1 MTELSIASINVRG
14 LGNNS
19 KRREVFNWLRNKR
32 QSIYFLQ
39 EAHCTEQ
46 NVDLWRSKW
55 GYEALFSCC
64 SGSSA
69 GVAILFNNNFN
80 LDILKTFSDPSGR
93 FIICDIK
100 TTEKLLTIANIYA
113 PNEDNPDFFEKFFD
127 HLYDFRCEEI
137 ILGGDFNLV
146 LDVEKDK
153 KGGLPKTYQN
163 ALKVINQKCWDLDF
177 IDIWRTLHPNNHR
190 YTWHRRK
197 PEIHCRLDF
206 FLISSSIVCDT
217 NLADILPGYKTDHSM
232 IQLTIVLHHNPRGRG
247 LWRLNTSLLKDE
259 EYVEQIKIVIEQTR
273 KEYEL
278 DDTVNPSLLWDVIK
292 MKVREK
298 SVSYAAIKSSRTR
311 SFNKALKSIW
321 IKKYLD
327 GNNCGKWKLFF
338 DSELERLGGSNKP

>member
-46 NVDLWRSKW
+46 NVDLWRSEW

-100 TTEKLLTIANIYA
+100 TTEKHLTIANIYA
-113 PNEDNPDFFEKFFD
+113 PNEDNPDFFEHFFD

-163 ALKVINQKCWDLDF
+163 ALKVINQKCGDLDL
-177 IDIWRTLHPNNHR
+177 IDIWRTLHPNNRR

-278 DDTVNPSLLWDVIK
+278 DDTVNRFLSLGC
-292 MKVREK
+292 
-298 SVSYAAIKSSRTR
+298 
-311 SFNKALKSIW
+311 NKNESERKICLVCSNQKLK
-321 IKKYLD
+321 
-327 GNNCGKWKLFF
+327 N
-338 DSELERLGGSNKP
+338 

>member
-1 MTELSIASINVRG
+1 M
-14 LGNNS
+14 
-19 KRREVFNWLRNKR
+19 
-32 QSIYFLQ
+32 
-39 EAHCTEQ
+39 
-46 NVDLWRSKW
+46 
-55 GYEALFSCC
+55 
-64 SGSSA
+64 
-69 GVAILFNNNFN
+69 
-80 LDILKTFSDPSGR
+80 
-93 FIICDIK
+93 
-100 TTEKLLTIANIYA
+100 
-113 PNEDNPDFFEKFFD
+113 
-127 HLYDFRCEEI
+127 YDFRCEEI

-163 ALKVINQKCWDLDF
+163 ALKVINQKCGDLDLS
-177 IDIWRTLHPNNHR
+177 DIWRTLHPNNHR

-197 PEIHCRLDF
+197 PEIHCKLDF

-278 DDTVNPSLLWDVIK
+278 DDTANPSLLWDVIK

-298 SVSYAAIKSSRTR
+298 SVSYAAIKSSRIRSREDILYKKIADLEKKIDENIFCTMEQMSQLQTKLNDYRNEIERIIEYRTKGAILRSKTR
-311 SFNKALKSIW
+311 WHNEGEKNTKYFLNLEKRQYKQGTISRLKRNENDYVTTDKEILHEC
-321 IKKYLD
+321 KTFYKDL
-327 GNNCGKWKLFF
+327 
-338 DSELERLGGSNKP
+338 